1 MVTMKFTEPSSD
13 DVIRK
18 TMPINHIVC
27 CPGAMT
33 DSGGYDVQPDCA
45 EPPGMKKLR
54 SIVTP
59 PRKYTQ

>member
-1 MVTMKFTEPSSD
+1 MTMKFTEPSSD

-18 TMPINHIVC
+18 TMPISHNVW
-27 CPGAMT
+27 PLVAVMT

-45 EPPGMKKLR
+45 APPGRKKLA